1 MRYKADYYAIEGWL
15 EVKWRNFVG
24 KEGYLCFFC

>member
-1 MRYKADYYAIEGWL
+1 MCYKADNFALEGWL
-15 EVKWRNFVG
+15 EVKWRNFGG